1 MCNPVST
8 SLFTGGGSKMGWAQ
22 IDSASAPSALVIDT
36 ETTMG
41 TDPQLTDG
49 TVVLKLDFVNAADGD
64 VFLIRAYEK
73 LTGTGDTQIGKII
86 GTVAGVQTDRLW
98 WSVPILHLFGG
109 KMTIE
114 QTDGTGRV
122 VPFSIRAIT

>member
-1 MCNPVST
+1 
-8 SLFTGGGSKMGWAQ
+8 MGWAQ
-22 IDSASAPSALVIDT
+22 IDSASAPTALVLDT

-49 TVVLKLDFVNAADGD
+49 TVVLMLDFVNAADGD
-64 VFLIRAYEK
+64 IFVIKAYEK
-73 LTGTGDTQIGKII
+73 LTGTGDTQKAKII
-86 GTVAGVQTDRLW
+86 GTVVGPPTEDLW
-98 WSVPILHLFGG
+98 FSVPIMHLFGG

>member
-1 MCNPVST
+1 
-8 SLFTGGGSKMGWAQ
+8 MGWAQ

-49 TVVLKLDFVNAADGD
+49 TLVLMLDMVNAVAGD
-64 VFLIRAYEK
+64 VFVVKVYEK
-73 LTGTGDTQIGKII
+73 LTATGDTQKARII
-86 GTVAGVQTDRLW
+86 GSIVGAQPEDLW
-98 WSVPILHLFGG
+98 FSIPVFGLFGG
-109 KMTIE
+109 KFTIE